1 MIWIS
6 QLSTKNETL
15 TSFDK
20 KMRTG
25 AVGVA
30 PENAPSFDLHKMN
43 VDDYVICRSAD
54 RRLEVLSG
62 DNAGVM
68 LIVITSGLVDGESE
82 SRC

>member
-6 QLSTKNETL
+6 QLST
-15 TSFDK
+15 

-30 PENAPSFDLHKMN
+30 PENALSFDLHKMS

-54 RRLEVLSG
+54 RKPEVLSG
-62 DNAGVM
+62 DNARVM